1 MPKTNPYRC
10 KSCGYVFVE
19 PKLYVSGGAK
29 VKMCPFCDGEEIEE
43 FETIPDEK
51 ELNVLGE
58 IPERSLPD
66 IPHEEIEKNKDK
78 NSKYT
83 KIDKKG
89 RFRHLPRI
97 KKLKNFIVERDLQ
110 YFLLFLIIFA
120 VLTKSSIDPWNGRSR
135 MATIDSLVDRGTFV
149 IDNSVYV
156 RTGDKVYINGHFYSD
171 KPPVL
176 SFLAAG
182 PYFLMKSVGLT
193 FQNNEGLVY
202 YLLTL
207 IFVGTPA
214 AITVYVFNKS
224 LKLVGLEKSVRLRL
238 TIALGAGTLLLPWA
252 TVFNN
257 HVPAMALCFTSFY
270 FLLKSKFQFNKKNI
284 FLAGFLVSL
293 GATIDVVAGPVFFV
307 LFLIYI
313 LWNRFERKS
322 IMIFLIG
329 VLPPFLLHC
338 ILNIQITGGIL
349 PAELVPQY
357 FLYPG
362 SPWLPEQLAGFASWQ
377 DLTSLLTYAFHSTFG
392 YSGFFSHSPILLIF
406 FFALPQIRHKLK
418 KEGVI
423 ITLATIILLG
433 FYIVGTNNYGGWS
446 YSIRWWIPLIPFLM
460 FFGSLYLQKQKSYKI
475 FYLLLA
481 ASVVISAVGIIS
493 PWTNMGLGPIP
504 FVNNLKQL
512 LGW

>member
-1 MPKTNPYRC
+1 MNTTY
-10 KSCGYVFVE
+10 
-19 PKLYVSGGAK
+19 L
-29 VKMCPFCDGEEIEE
+29 
-43 FETIPDEK
+43 
-51 ELNVLGE
+51 
-58 IPERSLPD
+58 
-66 IPHEEIEKNKDK
+66 
-78 NSKYT
+78 
-83 KIDKKG
+83 
-89 RFRHLPRI
+89 
-97 KKLKNFIVERDLQ
+97 KKLKKFIVERDLQ

-135 MATIDSLVDRGTFV
+135 MATIDSLVERGTFI

-156 RTGDKVYINGHFYSD
+156 WTGDKVYINGHFYSD

-182 PYFLMKSVGLT
+182 PYFLMKNVGLT

-207 IFVGTPA
+207 IFVGIPA
-214 AITVYVFNKS
+214 AITVHFFNKS
-224 LKLVGLEKSVRLRL
+224 LKLIRLKKSARLRL
-238 TIALGAGTLLLPWA
+238 AIALGAGTLLLPWA

-270 FLLKSKFQFNKKNI
+270 LLLKSKFQFNKKNI

-293 GATIDVVAGPVFFV
+293 GATIDIITGGVFFV

-329 VLPPFLLHC
+329 ALPPFLLHC

-349 PAELVPQY
+349 PAQFVPEY
-357 FLYPG
+357 FVYPG
-362 SPWLPEQLAGFASWQ
+362 SPWSAQNLSGFLSHP

-392 YSGFFSHSPILLIF
+392 CSGFFSYSPVLLIF
-406 FFALPQIRHKLK
+406 FFALPQIRHRLQ

-423 ITLATIILLG
+423 IILATIIVLG
-433 FYIVGTNNYGGWS
+433 FYILKTDNYGGWS
-446 YSIRWWIPLIPFLM
+446 YGIRWWVPLIPFLL
-460 FFGSLYLQKQKSYKI
+460 FFGSLYLQKQKSYRI

-481 ASVVISAVGIIS
+481 ISVVISAIGVIN

-504 FVNNLKQL
+504 IVNNLKQL

>member
-1 MPKTNPYRC
+1 MNTTY
-10 KSCGYVFVE
+10 
-19 PKLYVSGGAK
+19 L
-29 VKMCPFCDGEEIEE
+29 
-43 FETIPDEK
+43 
-51 ELNVLGE
+51 
-58 IPERSLPD
+58 
-66 IPHEEIEKNKDK
+66 
-78 NSKYT
+78 
-83 KIDKKG
+83 
-89 RFRHLPRI
+89 
-97 KKLKNFIVERDLQ
+97 KKLKKFIVERDLQ

-135 MATIDSLVDRGTFV
+135 MATIDSLVERGTFI

-156 RTGDKVYINGHFYSD
+156 WTGDKVYINGHFYSD

-182 PYFLMKSVGLT
+182 PYFLMKNVGLT

-207 IFVGTPA
+207 IFVGISA
-214 AITVYVFNKS
+214 AITVHFFNKS
-224 LKLVGLEKSVRLRL
+224 LKLIRLKKSARLRL
-238 TIALGAGTLLLPWA
+238 AIALGAGTLLLPWA

-270 FLLKSKFQFNKKNI
+270 LLLKSKFQFNKKNI

-293 GATIDVVAGPVFFV
+293 GATIDIITGGVFFV

-329 VLPPFLLHC
+329 ALPPFLLHC

-349 PAELVPQY
+349 PAQFVPEY
-357 FLYPG
+357 FVYPG
-362 SPWLPEQLAGFASWQ
+362 SPWSAQNLSGFLSHP

-392 YSGFFSHSPILLIF
+392 YSGFFSYSPVLLIF
-406 FFALPQIRHKLK
+406 FFALPQIRHRLQ

-423 ITLATIILLG
+423 IILATIIVLG
-433 FYIVGTNNYGGWS
+433 FYILKTDNYGGWS
-446 YSIRWWIPLIPFLM
+446 YGIRWWVPLIPFLL
-460 FFGSLYLQKQKSYKI
+460 FFGSLYLQKQKSYRI

-481 ASVVISAVGIIS
+481 ISVVISAIGVIN

-504 FVNNLKQL
+504 IVNNLKQL

>member
-1 MPKTNPYRC
+1 MNMVY
-10 KSCGYVFVE
+10 
-19 PKLYVSGGAK
+19 
-29 VKMCPFCDGEEIEE
+29 
-43 FETIPDEK
+43 
-51 ELNVLGE
+51 
-58 IPERSLPD
+58 
-66 IPHEEIEKNKDK
+66 
-78 NSKYT
+78 
-83 KIDKKG
+83 
-89 RFRHLPRI
+89 I
-97 KKLKNFIVERDLQ
+97 KKVIKFIKEKDLQ

-135 MATIDSLVDRGTFV
+135 MATIDSLVERGTFV

-156 RTGDKVYINGHFYSD
+156 WTGDKAYINGHFYSD

-182 PYFLMKSVGLT
+182 PYFLMKSAGLT

-207 IFVGTPA
+207 IFVGIPA
-214 AITVYVFNKS
+214 AITVCVFNKS
-224 LKLVGLEKSVRLRL
+224 LKLIGLEKSVRLRL

-270 FLLKSKFQFNKKNI
+270 LILKSKFQFNKKNI

-293 GATIDVVAGPVFFV
+293 GATIDIITGGIFFV

-313 LWNRFERKS
+313 LWNRFEIRS
-322 IMIFLIG
+322 VIFLIDIFLIG
-329 VLPPFLLHC
+329 ALLPFWLHC
-338 ILNIQITGGIL
+338 VLNIQITGGIL
-349 PAELVPQY
+349 PAQFVPEY
-357 FLYPG
+357 FVYPG
-362 SPWLPEQLAGFASWQ
+362 SPWSTQNLSGFLSHP

-392 YSGFFSHSPILLIF
+392 YSGFFSYSPVLLIF

-433 FYIVGTNNYGGWS
+433 FYILKTDNYGGWS
-446 YSIRWWIPLIPFLM
+446 YSIRWWIPLIPFLL

-481 ASVVISAVGIIS
+481 ISVVISAIGVIN

-504 FVNNLKQL
+504 IVNNLKQL
-512 LGW
+512 FGL